1 MSAATDV
8 ATGVFVPT
16 NARTGKP
23 CKLAMQELRLS
34 GRVMPVG
41 ARLTVRHVF
50 RSGEKEPIEVIYAF
64 GLPRDAAL
72 RRFKVQGEGFS
83 VHSDLKPFE
92 DAQKTYEQAIE
103 AGHLAALTQAYRDGV
118 ANLSL
123 GNVRP
128 GETVVVLLEI
138 VAGVEPHDDGF
149 RFRFP
154 FTLAPTYHAKARP
167 VEVAE
172 GEGEMELP
180 DDDFGDVVF
189 PRWAKDATALHRVG
203 FHLSVAA
210 PDGVT
215 EIASPSH
222 PLRVVNRAGTDVEVF
237 LGTEADVP
245 DRDLVLDVRYAETS
259 SRTFAGTDTD
269 GKGRFAAVIPSRTFG
284 KATEEPRRVV
294 FVLDRSGS
302 MDGPPMEQA
311 LRATRACLGA
321 LSPGDCFAIVAFD
334 TEVCTSGK
342 RLLAGDSE
350 GRARAERFLGTIH
363 ARGGTELALGLAE
376 AARLLGEGG
385 GDVLLLT
392 DGQVGGTE
400 PIIGQA
406 RKTGVRIHCLGI
418 GSASQDRFLALLAQE
433 TGGTSRMLTPR
444 ERVDTAAVELFAAV
458 GRPIASA
465 VQGEVDG
472 LVGANLAPA
481 PSDCVFAGNP
491 IVIFGS
497 TSGPGTGRLRI
508 SWKTGRESKKLTL
521 PFEVGQE
528 ARGDVLR
535 LLQGAKLIAAAETEY
550 GGIEPG
556 RAAEKRRQSR
566 IGQRLE
572 SLSREYGLASRS
584 MALVAVVER
593 PGDMPGEVPKTT
605 VVPVGMPQDVR
616 FDRYFGATMA
626 HPPMMGA
633 MVRARSAL
641 EPMMAFRA
649 QLPQARTLP
658 SRDTE
663 REGGVTDADV
673 VLLDLASRIEPDGG
687 LPGKTQEERVLAS
700 LLALLTFAAE
710 GHTIRGGLFAAHAK
724 RLHAY
729 LASADLSVL
738 GETLREASAQ
748 IRRGLEAV
756 LRCVEDL
763 WAEGDALG
771 ESVVRIRGSL
781 ETVLGHV
788 QDLSRK
794 ADVLREAAMRI
805 RDRLCAGEAVEG
817 DWLELARLYL
827 DERAVPAARFWRAVA
842 TAQAG

>member
-1 MSAATDV
+1 MSATTDV

-23 CKLAMQELRLS
+23 CDLAMQELWLS
-34 GRVMPVG
+34 GKVMPVG

-64 GLPRDAAL
+64 GLSRDAAL

-83 VHSDLKPFE
+83 VHSELKPVE
-92 DAQKTYEQAIE
+92 EARQTYEQAVE
-103 AGHLAALTQAYRDGV
+103 AGHLAALTEAYRDGV
-118 ANLSL
+118 VNLSL

-167 VEVAE
+167 VEVAD

-180 DDDFGDVVF
+180 DDDFGDVIL
-189 PRWAKDATALHRVG
+189 PRWIKDATSLHRVG
-203 FHLSVAA
+203 FRLSVAA
-210 PDGVT
+210 PGGVT

-245 DRDLVLDVRYAETS
+245 NRDLVLDVRYAETS
-259 SRTFAGTDTD
+259 PWTFAGTDTE
-269 GKGRFAAVIPSRTFG
+269 GKGRFAAVIPSTAFG

-321 LSPGDCFAIVAFD
+321 LSLEDCFAIVAFD

-342 RLLAGDSE
+342 RLLTADSD
-350 GRARAERFLGTIH
+350 GRATAERFLGTIG

-385 GDVLLLT
+385 GDILLLT

-406 RKTGVRIHCLGI
+406 RQAGIRIHCLGI

-458 GRPIASA
+458 GRPVASA
-465 VQGEVDG
+465 VQVEVEG

-491 IVIFGS
+491 LVVFGS
-497 TSGPGTGRLRI
+497 TSGPGTGRLRV
-508 SWKTGRESKKLTL
+508 SWQTGGESKELTVPLEVGREA
-521 PFEVGQE
+521 P
-528 ARGDVLR
+528 GDALR

-550 GGIEPG
+550 GDVEPG
-556 RAAEKRRQSR
+556 RAADKRRHSR
-566 IGQRLE
+566 IGRRLE
-572 SLSREYGLASRS
+572 ALSREYGLACRC

-593 PGDMPGEVPKTT
+593 PADTPGEVPKTT
-605 VVPVGMPQDVR
+605 VVPVGMPQDVH
-616 FDRYFGATMA
+616 FDRYFA
-626 HPPMMGA
+626 
-633 MVRARSAL
+633 AL
-641 EPMMAFRA
+641 SSGCFG
-649 QLPQARTLP
+649 LP
-658 SRDTE
+658 SPPEAPVMYSPSPRLSPGLPSPPLKEYAYEVAPDFAE
-663 REGGVTDADV
+663 ADD
-673 VLLDLASRIEPDGG
+673 VLLGLASRIEPDGG
-687 LPGKTQEERVLAS
+687 LPGKTPEERVLATLLT
-700 LLALLTFAAE
+700 LLAFAAE
-710 GHTIRGGLFAAHAK
+710 GHTVRGGAFAPHTK

-729 LASADLSVL
+729 LASADLSAL
-738 GETLREASAQ
+738 DEALREA
-748 IRRGLEAV
+748 
-756 LRCVEDL
+756 
-763 WAEGDALG
+763 
-771 ESVVRIRGSL
+771 VV
-781 ETVLGHV
+781 
-788 QDLSRK
+788 
-794 ADVLREAAMRI
+794 RI
-805 RDRLCAGEAVEG
+805 RDRLSEGEVVEG
-817 DWLELARLYL
+817 DWLELACLYL
-827 DERAVPAARFWRAVA
+827 KKGAVPVARLRKALA
-842 TAQAG
+842 KT